1 MRTDGW
7 TDGRMDEQTDMT
19 NLTVAFR
26 NFLDAP
32 EDHQFEEDETDEGKG
47 NYGSAKATGDKI
59 RRMRLAH

>member
-1 MRTDGW
+1 MRTNGR

-26 NFLDAP
+26 NFLDAQKTTNSRRMRRTK
-32 EDHQFEEDETDEGKG
+32 EKVKYD
-47 NYGSAKATGDKI
+47 SAKATGDKI